1 MKNITVI
8 DYGMSNL
15 HSVIKSFQKVSNKK
29 YKVCVA
35 TTNEDLEKAS
45 MIVLPGQGAAKSCM
59 QKITNN
65 FPRLHEHILNKPFF
79 GICLGFQILFEKSY
93 EDNGVDCLS
102 IIKGSVNDFSK
113 KISQDLKV
121 PHMGWNKVEQK
132 KDHTI
137 WSNIPRTSFFYFV
150 HSYYASAESEEDI
163 SSTTTYDID
172 FTSSIIKDNIF
183 ACQFHPEK
191 SSKYGLQLIS
201 NFITWSESLK

>member
-1 MKNITVI
+1 MKNIAVI

-15 HSVIKSFQKVSNKK
+15 HSVIKSFQKVSDKR

-59 QKITNN
+59 QKLTNN
-65 FPRLHEHILNKPFF
+65 FPRLHEQILNKPFF

-113 KISQDLKV
+113 HISQDLKV
-121 PHMGWNKVEQK
+121 PHMGWNNVEQK
-132 KDHTI
+132 KRPYNLEQYTQ
-137 WSNIPRTSFFYFV
+137 
-150 HSYYASAESEEDI
+150 
-163 SSTTTYDID
+163 
-172 FTSSIIKDNIF
+172 NIF
-183 ACQFHPEK
+183 FLFC
-191 SSKYGLQLIS
+191 
-201 NFITWSESLK
+201 T

>member
-15 HSVIKSFQKVSNKK
+15 HSVIKSFQKASNKK

-35 TTNEDLEKAS
+35 TTNEDLKKAS

-59 QKITNN
+59 QKLTNN

-113 KISQDLKV
+113 QISQDLKV
-121 PHMGWNKVEQK
+121 PHMGWNNVEQK

-137 WSNIPRTSFFYFV
+137 WSKIPRSSFFYW
-150 HSYYASAESEEDI
+150 S
-163 SSTTTYDID
+163 
-172 FTSSIIKDNIF
+172 
-183 ACQFHPEK
+183 
-191 SSKYGLQLIS
+191 GLCVVYMREL
-201 NFITWSESLK
+201 

>member
-1 MKNITVI
+1 MKNIAVI

-29 YKVCVA
+29 YKLCVA
-35 TTNEDLEKAS
+35 TTNQDLEKAS
-45 MIVLPGQGAAKSCM
+45 IIVLPGQGAAKSCM

-79 GICLGFQILFEKSY
+79 GICLGFQVLFEKSY

-102 IIKGSVNDFSK
+102 IIQGSVNDFSK
-113 KISQDLKV
+113 QISDDLKV
-121 PHMGWNKVEQK
+121 PHMGWNNVEQK
-132 KDHTI
+132 NDHTI
-137 WSNIPRTSFFYFV
+137 WSDIPRKSFFYFV
-150 HSYYASAESEEDI
+150 HSYYALAKSKEDI

-191 SSKYGLQLIS
+191 SSNCGLQLIS
-201 NFITWSESLK
+201 NFLNWSESL

>member
-1 MKNITVI
+1 MKNIAVI

-29 YKVCVA
+29 YKLCVA
-35 TTNEDLEKAS
+35 PTNQDLEKAS
-45 MIVLPGQGAAKSCM
+45 IIVLPGQGAAKSCM
-59 QKITNN
+59 QKLTDN

-79 GICLGFQILFEKSY
+79 GICLGFQVLFEKSY

-102 IIKGSVNDFSK
+102 IIQGSVNDFSK
-113 KISQDLKV
+113 QISDDLKV
-121 PHMGWNKVEQK
+121 PHMGWNNVEQK
-132 KDHTI
+132 NDHTI
-137 WSNIPRTSFFYFV
+137 WSDIPRKSFFYFV
-150 HSYYASAESEEDI
+150 HSYYAIAKSKEDI

-191 SSKYGLQLIS
+191 SSNYGLQLIS
-201 NFITWSESLK
+201 NFISWSESL

>member
-1 MKNITVI
+1 
-8 DYGMSNL
+8 
-15 HSVIKSFQKVSNKK
+15 
-29 YKVCVA
+29 
-35 TTNEDLEKAS
+35 

-59 QKITNN
+59 QKLTNN

-113 KISQDLKV
+113 QISQDLKV
-121 PHMGWNKVEQK
+121 PHMGWNNVEQK

-150 HSYYASAESEEDI
+150 HSYYASAESKEDI

-172 FTSSIIKDNIF
+172 FTSSVIKDNIF

-201 NFITWSESLK
+201 NFITWSERLK

>member
-1 MKNITVI
+1 MKNIAVI

-29 YKVCVA
+29 YKLCVA
-35 TTNEDLEKAS
+35 TTNEELKKAS
-45 MIVLPGQGAAKSCM
+45 IIVLPGQGAAKSCM
-59 QKITNN
+59 QKLTNN

-79 GICLGFQILFEKSY
+79 GICLGFQVLFEKSY

-102 IIKGSVNDFSK
+102 IIQGSVNDFSK
-113 KISQDLKV
+113 QISDDLKV
-121 PHMGWNKVEQK
+121 PHMGWNNVEQK
-132 KDHTI
+132 NDHTI
-137 WSNIPRTSFFYFV
+137 WSDIPRKSFFYFV
-150 HSYYASAESEEDI
+150 HSYYALAKSKEDI

-191 SSKYGLQLIS
+191 SSNYGLQLIS
-201 NFITWSESLK
+201 NFISWSESL

>member
-1 MKNITVI
+1 MKNIAVI

-29 YKVCVA
+29 YKLCVA
-35 TTNEDLEKAS
+35 TTNQDLEKAS
-45 MIVLPGQGAAKSCM
+45 IIVLPGQGAAKSCM
-59 QKITNN
+59 QKLTDN

-79 GICLGFQILFEKSY
+79 GICLGFQVLFEKSY

-102 IIKGSVNDFSK
+102 IIQGSVNDFSK
-113 KISQDLKV
+113 QISDDLKV
-121 PHMGWNKVEQK
+121 PHMGWNNVEQK
-132 KDHTI
+132 NDHTI
-137 WSNIPRTSFFYFV
+137 WSDIPRKSFFYFV
-150 HSYYASAESEEDI
+150 HSYYALAKSKEDI

-191 SSKYGLQLIS
+191 SSNYGLQLIS
-201 NFITWSESLK
+201 NFISWSESL

>member
-79 GICLGFQILFEKSY
+79 GICLGLQIA
-93 EDNGVDCLS
+93 
-102 IIKGSVNDFSK
+102 IIEMTRSLLKLKDANSTEFKKRVKNNVISLVNFFCQIVAVVAPSRATIEAITP
-113 KISQDLKV
+113 KIGIVL
-121 PHMGWNKVEQK
+121 P
-132 KDHTI
+132 
-137 WSNIPRTSFFYFV
+137 
-150 HSYYASAESEEDI
+150 I
-163 SSTTTYDID
+163 S
-172 FTSSIIKDNIF
+172 
-183 ACQFHPEK
+183 
-191 SSKYGLQLIS
+191 
-201 NFITWSESLK
+201 

>member
-1 MKNITVI
+1 MKNIAVI

-29 YKVCVA
+29 YKLCVA
-35 TTNEDLEKAS
+35 TTSQDLEKS
-45 MIVLPGQGAAKSCM
+45 SIIVLPGQGAAKSCM

-102 IIKGSVNDFSK
+102 IIQGSVNDFSK
-113 KISQDLKV
+113 QISDDLKV
-121 PHMGWNKVEQK
+121 PHMGWNNVDQK
-132 KDHTI
+132 NDHTI
-137 WSNIPRTSFFYFV
+137 WTDIPRKSFFYFV
-150 HSYYASAESEEDI
+150 HSYYALAKSKEDI

-191 SSKYGLQLIS
+191 SSNYGLQLIS
-201 NFITWSESLK
+201 NFLNWSESL

>member
-1 MKNITVI
+1 MKNIAVI

-29 YKVCVA
+29 YKLYVA
-35 TTNEDLEKAS
+35 TTNQDLEKAS
-45 MIVLPGQGAAKSCM
+45 IIVLPGQGAAKSCM
-59 QKITNN
+59 QKLTNN

-79 GICLGFQILFEKSY
+79 GICLGFQVLFEKSY

-102 IIKGSVNDFSK
+102 IIQGSVNDFSK
-113 KISQDLKV
+113 QISDDLKV
-121 PHMGWNKVEQK
+121 PHMGWNNVEQK
-132 KDHTI
+132 NDHTI
-137 WSNIPRTSFFYFV
+137 WSDIPRKSFFYFV
-150 HSYYASAESEEDI
+150 HSYYALAKSKEDI

-191 SSKYGLQLIS
+191 SSNYGLQLIS
-201 NFITWSESLK
+201 NFISWSESL

>member
-1 MKNITVI
+1 MKNIAVI

-29 YKVCVA
+29 YKLCVA
-35 TTNEDLEKAS
+35 TTNQDLEKAS
-45 MIVLPGQGAAKSCM
+45 IIVLPGQGAAKSCM
-59 QKITNN
+59 QKLTNN

-79 GICLGFQILFEKSY
+79 GICLGFQVLFEKSY

-102 IIKGSVNDFSK
+102 IIQGSVNDFSK
-113 KISQDLKV
+113 QISDDLKV
-121 PHMGWNKVEQK
+121 PHMGWNNVEQK
-132 KDHTI
+132 NDHTI
-137 WSNIPRTSFFYFV
+137 WSDIPRKSFFYFV
-150 HSYYASAESEEDI
+150 HSYYALAKSKEDI

-191 SSKYGLQLIS
+191 SSNYGLQLIS
-201 NFITWSESLK
+201 NFISWSESL